1 MSQFRKIALPL
12 YFTKFIAMVI
22 DTKEISSRIK
32 LGYMLVILVLVA
44 VVVLDL
50 IYTWVPNHILDYVC
64 IGLFVLL
71 EIYLFTK
78 KFNYIYYNSDGFK
91 IILKYTSLSLFSAGN
106 FKLEIPKKDFVGIEL
121 EKSYMGLRTMAVIY
135 VRTPN
140 GTGKFKPISVS
151 VMSQSELQEMM
162 SDLDSIRR

>member
-1 MSQFRKIALPL
+1 MCL
-12 YFTKFIAMVI
+12 TKFVAMVI

-32 LGYMLVILVLVA
+32 LGYMLVVLVLVI

-71 EIYLFTK
+71 VAYLSAK

-91 IILKYTSLSLFSAGN
+91 IILKYTS
-106 FKLEIPKKDFVGIEL
+106 PKKDFVGIEVK
-121 EKSYMGLRTMAVIY
+121 KSCLGMRTMAVIY

-151 VMSQSELQEMM
+151 VMSQNELQEMM
-162 SDLDSIRR
+162 SDLDYIKR